1 MHRRQFLQLAATLPA
16 ASAQL
21 QYAPPK
27 PGPPRTLFLFTDW
40 FHVNKGDMRPV
51 LDVTRL
57 SEDGMKKKE
66 SFEKAGLVFYS
77 GAHGFRGLDVPYGVR
92 ITPEIAER
100 SAPVLSADAPWEADF
115 GYHSVIQEEGRYK
128 CWYYAQL
135 QSQKTGLAIA
145 AGRAME
151 VTGSAMAYAESED
164 GFRWKKPT
172 LNLLQYN
179 GSTANN
185 LITTLG
191 NTACVFRDPNGI
203 PEERFKA
210 VHFDKLPA
218 ADIPAG
224 APSQQQ
230 YGLYGIYSA
239 DGFHWKRKDKVLV
252 RHFADTLNVVAW
264 DPLLEKYVGYF
275 RDHMNG
281 RSISRAETSDFWDW
295 PATTPL
301 LYSGPQ
307 DFASDDF
314 YTNGYTTYPGDP
326 TLRLLFP
333 AIYHRDSDSV
343 DAKVAISREGRA
355 YQWLSDQPVIR
366 NGKSGDWDH
375 GGIYPSPQLV
385 HLPDGR
391 LALPY
396 RGYATTHNE
405 FWFSIFYQ
413 QYQRPAHMGWAIWQD
428 GRLAGIEAEHRGEF
442 TTQNAPVAG
451 THLQI
456 NARTSRA
463 GSVEVEL
470 RLRGRPIEGYSFAD
484 CVPFHGDE
492 VWTDFHWKGKSD
504 LSELRGKAIS
514 VAYRLN
520 SAKIFAFRYRG

>member
-1 MHRRQFLQLAATLPA
+1 MRRRQFLHLAALPA
-16 ASAQL
+16 AAQL
-21 QYAPPK
+21 QYAPSK
-27 PGPPRTLFLFTDW
+27 PGPPRTLFLFADW
-40 FHVNKGDMRPV
+40 FHVNKGDLRPV
-51 LDVTRL
+51 LDESRI
-57 SEDGMKKKE
+57 SEEGRKKKE
-66 SFEKAGLVFYS
+66 TFEKSGQIYFS

-100 SAPVLSADAPWEADF
+100 SKPVLSPDAPWEADF
-115 GYHSVIQEEGRYK
+115 GYHSVIHEGGLYK
-128 CWYYAQL
+128 CWYYAQVK
-135 QSQKTGLAIA
+135 SRKTELAIA

-151 VTGSAMAYAESED
+151 ITGSAMAYAESTD
-164 GFRWKKPT
+164 GFNWKKPT
-172 LNLLQYN
+172 LKLLKYD
-179 GSTANN
+179 GSMENN

-191 NTACVFRDPNGI
+191 NTACVFRDPHGP

-218 ADIPAG
+218 AEIPPN

-239 DGFHWKRKDKVLV
+239 DGFHWKQKPKVLV
-252 RHFADTLNVVAW
+252 HHFADTLNVIAW

-275 RDHMNG
+275 RDHMQG
-281 RSISRAETSDFWDW
+281 RSISRSETTDFWNW
-295 PATTPL
+295 PEPQALIYT
-301 LYSGPQ
+301 GPR
-307 DFASDDF
+307 DFPSDDF

-343 DAKVAISREGRA
+343 DAKVAISREGRS
-355 YQWLSDQPVIR
+355 YNWLSDEPLIR
-366 NGKSGDWDH
+366 NGTAGEWDH
-375 GGIYPSPQLV
+375 GGIYPSPQMV
-385 HLPDGR
+385 RLPDGR

-396 RGYATTHNE
+396 RGYSTTHNE
-405 FWFSIFYQ
+405 FWFSVFYK

-442 TTQNAPVAG
+442 TTINAPVSGAK
-451 THLQI
+451 LQI

-470 RLRGRPIEGYSFAD
+470 RQQGKPVDGFTFAD

-492 VWTDFHWKGKSD
+492 IWTEFRWKDKSD
-504 LSELRGKAIS
+504 LSALRGRGVT
-514 VAYRLN
+514 VAFRLN
-520 SAKIFAFRYRG
+520 SAKVFAFRYA